1 MKEGLERRG
10 TMRRVAAACGS
21 YDIDF
26 RYRHLVLRIFCLLP
40 YVSDMGTMRRPSQVY
55 AVMSGAATTGG
66 CASGRCWPMRD
77 TEKERERERT
87 SRRSLTFC
95 YFDPGKPAL
104 FARLSK

>member
-1 MKEGLERRG
+1 
-10 TMRRVAAACGS
+10 MRRVAAACGS

-26 RYRHLVLRIFCLLP
+26 RYRHLVLCIFCLLP

-55 AVMSGAATTGG
+55 PVMSGATIGG
-66 CASGRCWPMRD
+66 LRLWPMLAHAKYR
-77 TEKERERERT
+77 ERGRERT
-87 SRRSLTFC
+87 SRRSLTFW